1 MRWDPM
7 IDESMAPLD
16 WYDRWLDAQIDAASE
31 HLGEAS
37 EPDREPPEEENQ
49 P

>member
-16 WYDRWLDAQIDAASE
+16 WYDRWLDDQDDAASE
-31 HLGEAS
+31 YRDALL
-37 EPDREPPEEENQ
+37 EPDREPPEEAQ